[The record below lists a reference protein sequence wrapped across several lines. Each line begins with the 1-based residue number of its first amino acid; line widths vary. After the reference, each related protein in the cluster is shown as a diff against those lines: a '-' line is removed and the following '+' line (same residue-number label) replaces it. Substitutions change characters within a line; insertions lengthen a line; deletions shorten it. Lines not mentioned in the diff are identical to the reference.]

1 MHVHTPS
8 GRALDLGVVATDYDR
23 TLTDEDLLPV
33 PAALQQLARL
43 RASGVKTVLCT
54 GRARREMP
62 PGPLLSF
69 FDGIIL
75 EGGAMRGLR
84 DAIEPVPIPPDWM
97 RRIEAWLKERSINY
111 VLGESY
117 LSVLAD
123 NIGQLSTLP
132 QSIPCS
138 VNLNRDRV
146 DVTPPGVDK
155 GSSLRALC
163 AENGWKGDVLAFGD
177 GDNDAQLF
185 AAATHKVAV
194 GNAVELLKALADDV
208 TEGYGGHGVAKFL
221 KGVQ

>member
-43 RASGVKTVLCT
+43 RSKGVKTVLCT

-69 FDGIIL
+69 FDGMIL

-84 DAIEPVPIPPDWM
+84 DSIEPVPIPIEWM
-97 RRIEAWLKERSINY
+97 RSIEAWLKARNINY

-123 NIGQLSTLP
+123 YLGDLATLP
-132 QSIPCS
+132 AIIPCS

-146 DVTPPGVDK
+146 DITPPGVDK

-163 AENGWKGDVLAFGD
+163 AENGWTGDVLAFGD
-177 GDNDAQLF
+177 GDNDARLF
-185 AAATHKVAV
+185 LAATHKVAV
-194 GNAVELLKALADDV
+194 GNAVALLKELADDV
-208 TEGYGGHGVAKFL
+208 AEGYGGHGVAKFL
-221 KGVQ
+221 KGVR